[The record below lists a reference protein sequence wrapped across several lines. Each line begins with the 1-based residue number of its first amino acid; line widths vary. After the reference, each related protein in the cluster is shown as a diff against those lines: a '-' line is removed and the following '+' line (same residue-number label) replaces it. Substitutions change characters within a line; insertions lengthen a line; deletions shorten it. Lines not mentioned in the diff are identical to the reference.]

1 MNVRTPTTTDL
12 PMSRHP
18 RFILLLACALPALW
32 PLAGAAADSTVLA
45 VGAGMQRMPAWPGAN
60 SNREDPVP
68 YIDLELPGV
77 GSFSTLDGLEL
88 EFLHGNT
95 LRGGFYGAYQ
105 WGRERTELGTLG
117 GKVPTLSPRVNL
129 GGYLEWQ
136 INKAMDVGANLSHD
150 TQGAGAYLN
159 LYADTDL
166 PALGP
171 VEETATLRWSL
182 MNGAAM
188 NRFFGLDPTTA
199 TALGVSP
206 WHPSG
211 GSEMASLEYD
221 LFVPTSGH
229 TGVAL
234 AVTYGRLLGGAANS
248 PLVRQFGAANQWSE
262 SLAFIYH
269 P

>member
-1 MNVRTPTTTDL
+1 MPPR
-12 PMSRHP
+12 P

-32 PLAGAAADSTVLA
+32 PLAGTATDNAVLA
-45 VGAGMQRMPAWPGAN
+45 AGAGVQRMPAWPGAKN
-60 SNREDPVP
+60 DRQDPVP
-68 YIDLELPGV
+68 YIDIELPGV

-88 EFLHGNT
+88 EFLHGPAV
-95 LRGGFYGAYQ
+95 RGGLYGGYQ
-105 WGRERTELGTLG
+105 WGRERSDLGALG
-117 GKVPTLSPRVNL
+117 GKVPSLSPRVNL

-159 LYADTDL
+159 LYVDTDL

-171 VEETATLRWSL
+171 VEEAATLRWSL

-188 NRFFGLDPTTA
+188 NRFFGLGNA
-199 TALGVSP
+199 SAAALGVAP

-221 LFVPTSGH
+221 LFVPTSHH

-234 AVTYGRLLGGAANS
+234 ALVYGRLLGGAANS
-248 PLVRQFGAANQWSE
+248 PLVQQFGTANQWSE
-262 SLAFIYH
+262 SLAFIWH